1 MPKITTMR
9 FPAIGLVIKDVRTVL
24 TLITVL
30 LAMSCWPREIEET
43 VNLIIN
49 NGLDNRV
56 DMKFFRDGLPS
67 GKKWITK
74 LGKGEIFRDGD
85 TNMGVQINGIF

>member
-1 MPKITTMR
+1 MVCHSKKAFLLFI
-9 FPAIGLVIKDVRTVL
+9 FA
-24 TLITVL
+24 LIC
-30 LAMSCWPREIEET
+30 SCWPRELEET
-43 VNLIIN
+43 INLVII